1 MALPQQ
7 NRLKRRE
14 DFDWVYRSG
23 IRRRATHLHVVAV
36 HVSRAGDGNQYESRF
51 GISIS
56 KKVSKLAVVRNRL
69 KRQIKAALRLLLP
82 QIKPGWSVVIIV
94 RSSIL
99 GCDYWQI
106 LRELEQLLLK
116 SEVIRGD

>member
-1 MALPQQ
+1 MALPRP
-7 NRLKRRE
+7 NRLKRKQ
-14 DFDWVYRSG
+14 DFDLVYQTG
-23 IRRRATHLHVVAV
+23 IRRRAAHLHVVAV
-36 HVSRAGDGNQYESRF
+36 PAKCRNESRF

-69 KRQIKAALRLLLP
+69 KRQVKAALRSLLP
-82 QIKPGWSVVIIV
+82 RIKPGWSVVIVV

-99 GCDYWQI
+99 ECDYWQI

-116 SEVIRGD
+116 AEVLRGD